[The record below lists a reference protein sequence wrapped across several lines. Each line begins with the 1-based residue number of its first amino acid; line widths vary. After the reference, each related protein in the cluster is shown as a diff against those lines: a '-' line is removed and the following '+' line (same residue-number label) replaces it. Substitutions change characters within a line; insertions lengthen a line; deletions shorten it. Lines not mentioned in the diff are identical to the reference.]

1 MVSRYKETTHMRRT
15 LAAKTMLASGVA
27 ALALGAAA
35 CEIEDAGIDG
45 DLDDGGLLEE
55 PMDDDQ

>member
-1 MVSRYKETTHMRRT
+1 MKRT
-15 LAAKTMLASGVA
+15 FAAKTLLASGVA

-55 PMDDDQ
+55 PMDDDT